1 MGFAPSKT
9 QFHTYIMTMNRRQ
22 FSFGLGALAAAPS
35 APLAAIL
42 PQSGAVSS
50 VALGHFNLAKVIAK
64 SHNRCSSEMLMRHLK
79 VGPEI
84 AAEVQSLLLK
94 KGVISQPSLAG
105 ISNAIDP
112 TNLNFVPKPVAYKP
126 EIVAKAADLRKKLQA
141 TMERNPDEVEIGQ
154 LTREES
160 DEQA

>member
-1 MGFAPSKT
+1 
-9 QFHTYIMTMNRRQ
+9 MNRRQ
-22 FSFGLGALAAAPS
+22 FTFGLGALAAAPS

-42 PQSGAVSS
+42 PQSGAASS
-50 VALGHFNLAKVIAK
+50 VAFGHFNLAKVIAK

-94 KGVISQPSLAG
+94 KGVITPPSLAG
-105 ISNAIDP
+105 ISSAINP

-141 TMERNPDEVEIGQ
+141 TMERTTSDVEIDEPK
-154 LTREES
+154 TEES
-160 DEQA
+160 NEQA